1 MPFTI
6 EQKIKGRIYLYEV
19 EKYWD
24 KEKKQSRQ
32 KRKYL
37 GPKER
42 LYKSKKDNP
51 LINKDK
57 ISINPS
63 NFVSK
68 SHGDIYLTR
77 SIQKELGLVK
87 ILKTHFKENY
97 KEILTLSAFAFQES
111 FPSYLYPFW
120 HEDHML
126 NDVKKMNSQTLSSL
140 YEQIGRH
147 ELERLE
153 FLKSWGKHIDP
164 TSGIYYDITSIS
176 SYSTNNEDVEWG
188 YNRDK
193 EYLPQLNIG
202 FTYCRKTSLP
212 LSYNVH
218 SGSIVD
224 VSTLKNTI
232 KRFNI
237 FDLKNLF
244 FILDRGFCSVS
255 NIKEMYKNNM
265 SFIQPLPFSLKK
277 AKKLMQKHKSNICSP
292 KNAFRLNKEIIYHA
306 KDEIELEEIKFN
318 THLYFNEKMSIN
330 YKHYLYNII
339 LEIEEKIKPFRD
351 EKSCEKYFEND
362 IQTKYKK
369 YFKIEGKTI
378 IRDEELIEDS
388 IFRAGMSIF
397 IVHGKKLSNTD
408 ILKTYRGRDQIEKE
422 ISSLKHQIDTKRL
435 RSHNQ
440 DTTNGRL
447 FIKFIALIQHSKILS
462 TIKNDDKL
470 KKYSFREIMLELKK
484 LKLNY
489 FGEDKIILTELTKK
503 QKLIF
508 KAFNININKLDRL
521 PGY

>member
-1 MPFTI
+1 MAFTI

-19 EKYWD
+19 EKFWD
-24 KEKKQSRQ
+24 KEKKQSKQ

-42 LYKSKKDNP
+42 IYKSKKANSTT
-51 LINKDK
+51 NTNE
-57 ISINPS
+57 ISTKPS
-63 NFVSK
+63 SFVSK
-68 SHGDIYLTR
+68 SYGDTYLTR
-77 SIQKELGLVK
+77 SIQKELGLID
-87 ILKTHFKENY
+87 ILKKHFKENY
-97 KEILTLSAFAFQES
+97 KEILALSAYAFQES
-111 FPSYLYPFW
+111 LPSYLFPFW
-120 HEDHML
+120 HEDHKL

-140 YEQIGRH
+140 YEQIGRS
-147 ELERLE
+147 ELERIE
-153 FLKSWGKHIDP
+153 FLKSWGKHINP

-188 YNRDK
+188 YNRDN
-193 EYLPQLNIG
+193 ECLPQINIG
-202 FTYCRKTSLP
+202 FTYCSKTSLP

-244 FILDRGFCSVS
+244 FILDRGFFSVS
-255 NIKEMYKNNM
+255 NVQEMCKNKM

-277 AKKLMQKHKSNICSP
+277 AKELVTKHKSNICSS

-306 KDEIELEEIKFN
+306 KDEIEFEKTKFS
-318 THLYFNEKMSIN
+318 THLFFNEKMSIN
-330 YKHYLYNII
+330 YKHYLYNLI
-339 LEIEEKIKPFRD
+339 LEIEEKIKPFKTK
-351 EKSCEKYFEND
+351 ESCEKYYEND
-362 IQTKYKK
+362 IQSKYKK
-369 YFKIEGKTI
+369 YFRIEGKSI
-378 IRDEELIEDS
+378 LRNEELIEDA
-388 IFRAGMSIF
+388 IFRSGMSIF
-397 IVHGKKLSNTD
+397 IVHGKSLSSSE
-408 ILKTYRGRDQIEKE
+408 IIKTYRNRDKIEKE

-435 RSHNQ
+435 RTHNK

-447 FIKFIALIQHSKILS
+447 FVKFIALIQHSKILS

-470 KKYSFREIMLELKK
+470 KNYSLNEIMSELKK

-489 FGEDKIILTELTKK
+489 FGDDKIILTELTKK

-508 KAFNININKLDRL
+508 KAFNIDINNIDRL